1 MDAFAG
7 LLDRPRARRAFLLHV
22 VMDPPWSIWVDDQ
35 APLSVVAVLRGQAWM
50 SAPDQPA
57 RRIGPAEFAVVRGPE
72 PYRFADPSDEPPQVI
87 ALPGGRC
94 ITPSGE
100 SLFDALRYGVR
111 TWGNSPTGGTELLVG
126 AYEHVSELGRHL
138 VAALPRLAV
147 VPAAAL
153 DSPIV
158 DLLAREIDRDAPGQQ
173 VVLDRLLDLLVVAVL
188 RAWFTSAA
196 GDAPGW
202 FRANTDP
209 VVGSA
214 LRLLQQDPARPWTVA
229 SLAAAVGC
237 SRATLA
243 RRFTELV
250 GEPPMSFL
258 TSWRL
263 ALAADLLL
271 EPDATVASVAR
282 RVGYANPYAL
292 SAAFKRV
299 RGYSPREHRQ
309 RAGRTSA
316 GRAAP
321 TNPPASAEAARP
333 SRPAEAAQPVSR

>member
-1 MDAFAG
+1 MDGFTG
-7 LLDRPRARRAFLLHV
+7 LLDSPRARQAFLLHL
-22 VMDPPWSIWVDDQ
+22 VMDPPWSIWVDDR
-35 APLSVVAVLRGQAWM
+35 APLSVMVMLRGEAWI
-50 SAPDQPA
+50 SAPDLPA
-57 RRIGPAEFAVVRGPE
+57 TRVGPAEIAVVRGPE
-72 PYRFADPSDEPPQVI
+72 PYRVADPSDQPSQVI

-94 ITPSGE
+94 TTPAGE

-111 TWGNSPTGGTELLVG
+111 KWGNSPTGGTESLVG

-153 DSPIV
+153 DSPII

-188 RAWFTSAA
+188 RAWFTSAD
-196 GDAPGW
+196 DAPGW
-202 FRANTDP
+202 FRAHSDP
-209 VVGSA
+209 VVGPA
-214 LRLLQQDPARPWTVA
+214 LRLLQEDPAHPWTIG

-243 RRFTELV
+243 RRFTALV

-258 TSWRL
+258 TNRRL

-271 EPDATVASVAR
+271 EPDATLASVAR
-282 RVGYANPYAL
+282 KVGYANPYAL

-299 RGYSPREHRQ
+299 RGHSPREHRTLS
-309 RAGRTSA
+309 RSGAG
-316 GRAAP
+316 
-321 TNPPASAEAARP
+321 
-333 SRPAEAAQPVSR
+333 